1 MGAGGKTLLFP
12 RRDEVLLKR
21 DDPHLKILCRR
32 IFRRRAQP
40 RRTLSSRAAIGKPAV
55 LHRRAVANALGSLW
69 EVCQRACLSI
79 RSGLPTPTV
88 MQMSDVPIVAIEL
101 HHVALPTRREHKWT
115 GLTEPIGGY
124 VLVKMIDA
132 AGAIGWGEAPALKD
146 WGGEFGRY
154 FGESPA
160 TTIEVITRYLAPAVK
175 GCMPGEIGELHT
187 RMDRSIKGY
196 PYAKAAVEFAAYDLA
211 GRQCGLP
218 VHRLL
223 GGAVRRRIPVTHS
236 IGLMAAEEAERE
248 VAQVAKEGIRTIKIK
263 VGVDPDRDVDLVR
276 RVRETVGPG
285 IALCVDANQG
295 YRTPSEAIRTYR
307 RMERFELI
315 YFEQPVEGIERLAE
329 VARAIDAPVM
339 ADESAWNAHDVIEI
353 IEKRAA
359 QIVSIYTTKPG
370 GLYRA
375 LEVAAVARAAGL
387 ICNINGS
394 AETGIGNLANL
405 QLAAAAAPVVLSC
418 VVPVSTPA
426 EAQTPGSVAG
436 IYYKDDLIAE
446 PMRFVDG
453 AIDLPS
459 GPGMGIP
466 VDEAKIHR
474 YAVET
479 VK

>member
-1 MGAGGKTLLFP
+1 MSDAP
-12 RRDEVLLKR
+12 
-21 DDPHLKILCRR
+21 I
-32 IFRRRAQP
+32 
-40 RRTLSSRAAIGKPAV
+40 AAI
-55 LHRRAVANALGSLW
+55 
-69 EVCQRACLSI
+69 EF
-79 RSGLPTPTV
+79 
-88 MQMSDVPIVAIEL
+88 

-124 VLVKMIDA
+124 VLVEMTDA
-132 AGAIGWGEAPALKD
+132 AGTTGWGEAPALKD

-160 TTIEVITRYLAPAVK
+160 TTIAVITRYLAPAVK
-175 GCMPGEIGELHT
+175 GCVPGEVVELHG
-187 RMDRSIKGY
+187 RMDHAIKGY

-211 GRQCGLP
+211 GRQWGLP

-236 IGLMAAEEAERE
+236 IGLIPPEDAERE
-248 VAQVAKEGIRTIKIK
+248 VAQVAREGIRTIKIK
-263 VGVDPDRDVDLVR
+263 VGVDPDRDVAIVR
-276 RVRETVGPG
+276 RIRETVGSG

-295 YRTPSEAIRTYR
+295 YRTPAEAIRTYR

-315 YFEQPVEGIERLAE
+315 YFEQPVEGIARLSE

-375 LEVAAVARAAGL
+375 MEVAAVARAGGL
-387 ICNINGS
+387 VCNVNGS
-394 AETGIGNLANL
+394 VETGIGNLANL
-405 QLAAAAAPVVLSC
+405 QLAAAAPAATLSC

-426 EAQTPGSVAG
+426 EAQSGQVAG
-436 IYYKDDLIAE
+436 IYYKDDLIRQ
-446 PMRFVDG
+446 PMRFVEG
-453 AIDLPS
+453 AIELPN
-459 GPGMGIP
+459 GEGMGIAA
-466 VDEAKIHR
+466 DEAKIRR
-474 YAVET
+474 YGVAT
-479 VK
+479 TG